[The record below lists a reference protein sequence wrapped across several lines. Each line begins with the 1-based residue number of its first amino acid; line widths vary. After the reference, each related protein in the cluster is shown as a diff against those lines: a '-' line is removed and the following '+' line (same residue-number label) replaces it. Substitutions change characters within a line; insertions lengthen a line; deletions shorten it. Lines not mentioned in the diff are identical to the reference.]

1 MFTAL
6 LLGGRG
12 HEIFNAVLH
21 QKMLTYS
28 WEKIAKVMLA
38 KYLSFR
44 PQLQTVQYFL
54 ILNGNWYQ

>member
-21 QKMLTYS
+21 QKLL
-28 WEKIAKVMLA
+28 KIRKTLLA
-38 KYLSFR
+38 KR
-44 PQLQTVQYFL
+44 HPQLQTIQ
-54 ILNGNWYQ
+54 